1 MGLVNGEEKITDC
14 SLSEKIDGKTYCFGN
29 TAAKEAFLKD
39 PAANL
44 AKAQDTFSAPKE

>member
-1 MGLVNGEEKITDC
+1 VGLVNGEEKITDC